1 MDITKLSSRFMVKH
15 KIYEIKAINMKLGD
29 FETIYGGMDR
39 NNT

>member
-1 MDITKLSSRFMVKH
+1 MSGEQGL
-15 KIYEIKAINMKLGD
+15 YEKYGFTKLGD